1 LILKK
6 ISLINVGVYKGE
18 HIISV
23 EPQPKKPVI
32 LFGALN
38 GSGKT
43 TLLEGIQIALYGKSA
58 KTSGRGKKGYEEYLR
73 GLINRSVPKKE
84 GASVSLEF
92 EINIEGKPSQIS
104 LTRSWFESGKSIKE
118 NCEIYRGDVFD
129 KNASDRS
136 IEFIEN
142 IIPSEISN
150 LFFFDG
156 EKIEGLAEPSESKY
170 LIQEGIYS
178 LLGIK
183 TIDNLIKS
191 LLVVEK
197 RKAKQLAVGH
207 EEVSIETEEKDIER
221 LNKDQLKANQNR
233 ASMMNELDELHKK
246 NKKNQ
251 ELMNH
256 SGFALFKERDLLKQ
270 DSNHLNLQIEGVKN
284 RMRDISSEALPL
296 IILQDEIA
304 QLRKDVKKT
313 DGHSTRSYSL
323 LEKEFSLMLNNK
335 SVTESDPLKKY
346 TVQRLSE
353 ISKNFGE
360 HAYDIEIDQIPTSDE
375 LLSLKDNANQ
385 LIKEYD
391 LIEKNIAINDQEL
404 SAIPDEAKI
413 KPLIQLEVVLAKK
426 ISECEFKIKIVDQE
440 LHQVEIQLNEVNK
453 TLYKKLKEIGESE
466 LGSEL
471 DRNILEKSN
480 KSRTTL
486 ANFKK
491 ALISKHI
498 SSIGDEISI
507 CYKLLHRKKNEEL
520 KFEVSKEDFSLM
532 INDGEHIISA
542 STLSAGERQLLAVSI
557 LWALTR
563 ISKTKLPALIDTPLA
578 RLDGPHRGKLIKN
591 YFPNSSHQVMIFSTD
606 EEITREH
613 LKSLK
618 PFISHDYLISFD
630 EASKSSTIAQGYFP
644 EGVLQ

>member
-18 HIISV
+18 HIIYV

-43 TLLEGIQIALYGKSA
+43 TLLEAIQIALYGKSV
-58 KTSGRGKKGYEEYLR
+58 KTFRRGSKSYDDYLR
-73 GLINRSVPKKE
+73 SLINRSVTKKE
-84 GASVSLEF
+84 GALVSLEF
-92 EINIEGKPSQIS
+92 EINIEGKPAQICI
-104 LTRSWFESGKSIKE
+104 TRSWFESGKSIKE
-118 NCEIYRGDVFD
+118 NCEITQDGVFD

-156 EKIEGLAEPSESKY
+156 EKIEGLAEPVESKH

-207 EEVSIETEEKDIER
+207 EEVSIEAEEKDIER
-221 LNKDQLKANQNR
+221 LNKAQVKTNQTR
-233 ASMMNELDELHKK
+233 ASLTNELDDLRKK
-246 NKKNQ
+246 NRKNQ
-251 ELMNH
+251 ELMNQ
-256 SGFALFKERDLLKQ
+256 SGYSLFKKRDLLKQ
-270 DSNHLNLQIEGVKN
+270 DSNHLNLQIEVVKN
-284 RMRDISSEALPL
+284 RMRDISSESLPL
-296 IILQDEIA
+296 IILEDEIS
-304 QLRKDVKKT
+304 QLRKDVKKIE
-313 DGHSTRSYSL
+313 GHSANSYSL
-323 LEKEFSLMLNNK
+323 LKKEFKLMLNELETK
-335 SVTESDPLKKY
+335 SGPLKKY
-346 TVQRLSE
+346 SSERLTK
-353 ISKNFGE
+353 IHKNFGDY
-360 HAYDIEIDQIPTSDE
+360 AYDIDIDQIPTSDD
-375 LLSLKDNANQ
+375 LLLLKNTVSEI
-385 LIKEYD
+385 IKEYNS
-391 LIEKNIAINDQEL
+391 IEKNIAFNDQEL

-413 KPLIQLEVVLAKK
+413 KPLIDQEVALTKK
-426 ISECEFKIKIVDQE
+426 ISECDFKIKIIE
-440 LHQVEIQLNEVNK
+440 HEFHQFEIQLNEANK
-453 TLYKKLKEIGESE
+453 ILNKKLIDIGESK

-471 DRNILEKSN
+471 DRKILEKSN
-480 KSRTTL
+480 KSRATL
-486 ANFKK
+486 TSFKK
-491 ALISKHI
+491 ALITKHI
-498 SSIGDEISI
+498 SSIGNEISV

-520 KFEVSKEDFSLM
+520 KFEVSKEDFSLL
-532 INDGEHIISA
+532 INDGDHTIS
-542 STLSAGERQLLAVSI
+542 SSNLSAGERQLLAVSI

-578 RLDGPHRGKLIKN
+578 RLDGPHRSKLIEN
-591 YFPNSSHQVMIFSTD
+591 YFPKSSHQVMIFSTD

-630 EASKSSTIAQGYFP
+630 EKSKSSTITQGYFP